1 MRPPVWL
8 VHSHFTFTSC
18 EIHHCGW
25 QFMTSRLIRCQD
37 HIISSRDFIWNNSA
51 HYSVVVYDGN
61 VVTDRISCS
70 HFQCSRWPIPAL
82 WWHNATFSVVGSTV
96 QSMIDSQTVD
106 DRHPDSRWQNPLHC
120 VVDDRLDGEL
130 VPRVTGEE
138 PEDGVT
144 SSANLRKRNQLWL
157 GANHKKEWKILIYS
171 AKWSE
176 NWKHC
181 TSIRHKVL
189 LTSARRASL
198 GFLGLKGPCF
208 FACSTWAVVIKI
220 IMHLHL

>member
-1 MRPPVWL
+1 MRPPVSL
-8 VHSHFTFTSC
+8 VHSHFRFTSC

-25 QFMTSRLIRCQD
+25 QFMMSRLIRCQD

-96 QSMIDSQTVD
+96 QSMTDSQTVD
-106 DRHPDSRWQNPLHC
+106 DRHPDSRWQNPLHS

-130 VPRVTGEE
+130 VPRVTREE

-144 SSANLRKRNQLWL
+144 TSANLRKGKQFWL
-157 GANHKKEWKILIYS
+157 GASCKITR
-171 AKWSE
+171 KSE
-176 NWKHC
+176 RFSSTLPNEVK
-181 TSIRHKVL
+181 IENIVL
-189 LTSARRASL
+189 QSDI
-198 GFLGLKGPCF
+198 KF
-208 FACSTWAVVIKI
+208 FSPLPEEQVLVS
-220 IMHLHL
+220 

>member
-1 MRPPVWL
+1 M
-8 VHSHFTFTSC
+8 
-18 EIHHCGW
+18 
-25 QFMTSRLIRCQD
+25 MSRLIRCQD

-130 VPRVTGEE
+130 VPRVTREE

-144 SSANLRKRNQLWL
+144 SSANLCQKSKSWFPRSEGTLLLCLFNQGLIAEDCFEL
-157 GANHKKEWKILIYS
+157 VAGDRYHKHSKED
-171 AKWSE
+171 
-176 NWKHC
+176 
-181 TSIRHKVL
+181 R
-189 LTSARRASL
+189 
-198 GFLGLKGPCF
+198 
-208 FACSTWAVVIKI
+208 
-220 IMHLHL
+220 LHDE